1 MTSYRCPRCGKK
13 GSLFMSEHID
23 RSSGKIFW
31 RIRMG
36 HKGHKDCLLA
46 VIKPENFKGPKRT
59 RKKGSRGED

>member
-1 MTSYRCPRCGKK
+1 
-13 GSLFMSEHID
+13 MSEHID